1 MATSTETQPIVGP
14 LDDVFAKIGTTV
26 SEIEALAEDYAGRL
40 ALAAEP
46 IVLDVDEGIKIV
58 RALWHAVQ
66 VAKAPPA
73 AAEPTTV
80 PEGAAGDVAAPT
92 GAQGATP
99 ADKPA
104 VRQ

>member
-1 MATSTETQPIVGP
+1 MSTTETQGVVSTV
-14 LDDVFAKIGTTV
+14 LDDVFAKINTTV
-26 SEIEALAEDYAGRL
+26 PEIEALAERYAGKL
-40 ALAAEP
+40 ALDADP
-46 IVLDVDEGIKIV
+46 VVLDVDEGIKIV

-80 PEGAAGDVAAPT
+80 PEGASGDTPAPA
-92 GAQGATP
+92 AQGAAAP
-99 ADKPA
+99 PKPA